1 LRHRKVNHCFGKIP
15 YLRLEREG
23 GIMGLVEQRAAF
35 RFPTNL
41 EAECRMAGRTWPS
54 RLCNVSTTGCMLA
67 CPEEG
72 LPDGWMMR
80 LRVHGLPV
88 IDAEIVWQHRGHAG
102 LHFLVALHPTALEHL
117 GFRLPEPRQPPQPD
131 PAPELGGL
139 HARLVKRA
147 QPDEGIRAATGAE
160 VRGSLQT
167 LA

>member
-1 LRHRKVNHCFGKIP
+1 MT
-15 YLRLEREG
+15 
-23 GIMGLVEQRAAF
+23 MGLVEQREAF

-41 EAECRMAGRTWPS
+41 QADCRMSGRTWPA

-80 LRVHGLPV
+80 LWIPGLPV
-88 IDAEIVWQHRGHAG
+88 IDAEIVWQHRGYAG

-117 GFRLPEPRQPPQPD
+117 GFRLPEPR
-131 PAPELGGL
+131 PAPLPSLPAEPGGL

-147 QPDEGIRAATGAE
+147 PPDEGLRVGTGVE
-160 VRGSLQT
+160 VRSSVQT

>member
-117 GFRLPEPRQPPQPD
+117 GFHLPEPRPS
-131 PAPELGGL
+131 ALPETLREPGGL
-139 HARLVKRA
+139 HASLVKRA
-147 QPDEGIRAATGAE
+147 PPDEGLRAGTGAE
-160 VRGSLQT
+160 VRGSLQP

>member
-1 LRHRKVNHCFGKIP
+1 
-15 YLRLEREG
+15 
-23 GIMGLVEQRAAF
+23 MGLVEQREAF
-35 RFPTNL
+35 RFATNL
-41 EAECRMAGRTWPS
+41 AADCRMSGRTWPS

-80 LRVHGLPV
+80 LWIHGLPV
-88 IDAEIVWQHRGHAG
+88 IDAEIVWQHRGFAG

-117 GFRLPEPRQPPQPD
+117 GFRLPEPRRPMQAD
-131 PAPELGGL
+131 PAPQPGGL
-139 HARLVKRA
+139 HARLVKRSLA
-147 QPDEGIRAATGAE
+147 DEGLRVATGAE